1 MTELDEFDIRL
12 LDALQADGRAS
23 NAVLAE
29 AVRLSPS
36 QVSRRLARLEA
47 AGVVSGYRP
56 VIERKAIGLGVM
68 AFTSV
73 SLERHAETASADFER
88 AIRAIPEVLE
98 CHALTGE
105 ADYILRIVAADLEAF
120 SQLLLHRL
128 MRLPGVRAV
137 HSNIVLE
144 SIKPAALL
152 PLGHLRQA
160 NEQRGR

>member
-1 MTELDEFDIRL
+1 MSRIAR
-12 LDALQADGRAS
+12 S
-23 NAVLAE
+23 KSAE
-29 AVRLSPS
+29 AVHLSAS

-47 AGVVSGYRP
+47 EGVVTGYRP
-56 VIERKAIGLGVM
+56 EIDRKAIGLGVM

-88 AIRAIPEVLE
+88 AVLLIPEILE

-137 HSNIVLE
+137 HSNVVLE

-152 PLGHLRQA
+152 PLGHL
-160 NEQRGR
+160 QRPAKERR